1 LAVSNPNLTNE
12 KDDGL
17 LALAEIFEL
26 KLRADWVVLSACNTA
41 SSDGQASEAVS
52 GLGRAFFFAGA
63 KALLVSHWPVETVSA
78 KLLTT
83 ELFKRQT
90 ADAKLTRSQALRAA
104 SLAVMQQSAGN
115 SYSYAHPMFW
125 APFVVVGDGG

>member
-1 LAVSNPNLTNE
+1 
-12 KDDGL
+12 
-17 LALAEIFEL
+17 
-26 KLRADWVVLSACNTA
+26 
-41 SSDGQASEAVS
+41 
-52 GLGRAFFFAGA
+52 
-63 KALLVSHWPVETVSA
+63 VETVSA

-125 APFVVVGDGG
+125 APFVVVGNGG